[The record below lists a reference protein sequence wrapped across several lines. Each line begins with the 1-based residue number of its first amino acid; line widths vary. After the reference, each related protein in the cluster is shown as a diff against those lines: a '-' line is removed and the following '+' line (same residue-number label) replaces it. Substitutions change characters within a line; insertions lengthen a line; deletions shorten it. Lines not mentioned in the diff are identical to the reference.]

1 MKGPL
6 HVHYDQEGDFLEISA
21 GKPSKC
27 YAQEVQPGVFLRKD
41 EKTDE
46 VKSVGILSFK
56 KRSTRFKDIQLDLP
70 VEINF
75 SALASS

>member
-6 HVHYDQEGDFLEISA
+6 RVHYDEGGDFLEISA

-27 YAQEVQPGVFLRKD
+27 YASEVQPGVFLRKD

-46 VKSVGILSFK
+46 VKSVGIMSFK
-56 KRSTRFKDIQLDLP
+56 KRSSKFKDVQLNLP
-70 VEINF
+70 VDINF
-75 SALASS
+75 SVASS